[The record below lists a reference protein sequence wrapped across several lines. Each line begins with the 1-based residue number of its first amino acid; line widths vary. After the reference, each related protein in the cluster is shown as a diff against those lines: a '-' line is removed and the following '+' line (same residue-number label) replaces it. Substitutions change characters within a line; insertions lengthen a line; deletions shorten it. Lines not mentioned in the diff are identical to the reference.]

1 MDKST
6 LARVVEILET
16 DPDFYVAV
24 KKMWLTLQEEGL
36 ARDLDLGT
44 FHGQLEADGRFE
56 FMEGVERP
64 EDFED
69 DPAFAAEMQRE
80 MESLGLFSGPRVKL
94 ATREMTAEDVFAGLS
109 RSLEQLNAALRGAW
123 EVRPE
128 ENAEAEDLLRD
139 ALAMS
144 EQLEREVQEMI
155 EKHGQQPIN
164 EGEVT

>member
-56 FMEGVERP
+56 FMEEV
-64 EDFED
+64 ED